1 MNDGTNQPPPQPP
14 PYDQPTAQYIQ
25 PPYGQPL
32 QPPPYGQP
40 QYGQQPPYSPPMY
53 AQPPQK
59 KSLRWLWITLGVI
72 GGLLVLACAGCGIL
86 GVIGFNF
93 AAKVVGPAVV
103 SANYYSAL
111 SKQDYATAY
120 SYLDTNTASIQGHT
134 LTEQEYAQ
142 VVQIV
147 DTTQGKITKF
157 SSASFNTDNSNAA
170 TVTMRVTRS
179 SRTYDVHL
187 QLKKIGNDWKIV
199 SVDRL

>member
-1 MNDGTNQPPPQPP
+1 MNDGTNQPP

-40 QYGQQPPYSPPMY
+40 QYGQQPPYGPPPMY
-53 AQPPQK
+53 VQPPQK
-59 KSLRWLWITLGVI
+59 KSRRWLWITLSVV

-147 DTTQGKITKF
+147 DTTQGKITK
-157 SSASFNTDNSNAA
+157 SSSLGFNAGTSNTA
-170 TVTMRVTRS
+170 TVTMKVTRT
-179 SRTYDVHL
+179 SRTYDVQL